1 MRALEQCLI
10 TCGCIASR
18 LREAP
23 WWPVAPA
30 PYPLGDSLADSEGKA
45 VPSTVVEVM
54 VTHGTGVREP
64 GHPLFI
70 AKLGGRELSSESP
83 LGGDGD
89 KTDRTDGCERD
100 EPEPNQPCA
109 GHVS

>member
-1 MRALEQCLI
+1 MMRALEQCLI
-10 TCGCIASR
+10 TCDCIASR

-70 AKLGGRELSSESP
+70 AKLGGSSP
-83 LGGDGD
+83 LNRHWEVMVIRL
-89 KTDRTDGCERD
+89 TELTVASVTN
-100 EPEPNQPCA
+100 PNQTN
-109 GHVS
+109 HVRAT